1 MYKYILQSK
10 NILYIN
16 MNLIIFQ
23 PLLIL
28 SRVRKSIFFFDTNE
42 KKTHIIFVE
51 EISKIVT
58 NIKPNIK
65 YFT

>member
-1 MYKYILQSK
+1 
-10 NILYIN
+10 